1 MLLLLDFSFSFRV
14 LSIRRSDLDMQ
25 KRKILVEVEV
35 TRPEWATPEVL
46 NTLRR
51 DGKTLQEIATMA
63 GISRER
69 VRQIIKRYN
78 ETKA

>member
-1 MLLLLDFSFSFRV
+1 
-14 LSIRRSDLDMQ
+14 MQ